1 MADLTAEP
9 PASAEAGNT
18 TPANVAQTSAATAAT
33 AEAAEATGA
42 AALANLSA
50 EVTMGELME
59 AGVHFGHQTHRW
71 NPRMKSY
78 LFGERNGVHIIDLDQ
93 TLPRFRESLDF
104 IRDIVAGGGKV
115 LFVGTKRQTQ
125 APIKFEAER
134 ANQYFVNNRWLGG
147 MLTNFKTVKKSI
159 ERFKNMLEILGDE
172 EKSAELSKKDLA
184 RTNRQVEKY
193 RKSLDGIRE
202 MSRLPQALFI
212 IDVNCE
218 SIAVK
223 EARRLS
229 IPIIAVVDSNCDPMD
244 IGFAIPGNDD
254 SIRAIQLFCSKV
266 ANACLEGEAI
276 HNDRIQSEEAE
287 KEKAKAPSKGE
298 KGGTRPGRVVVEIK
312 HPPRRGRGAALA
324 AEKRESERE
333 TKGAE
338 APAAGGRK
346 AKAAEAPAAGEQ
358 KAVAAEAPAAG
369 ARKAKAAEVPAA
381 GEQKAEVAEAPAA
394 GEQKTEVAEAPAE
407 AKQKAKPADA
417 PAEAKQK
424 AKPADAPAAEPE
436 KGEDAA
442 PLEAPEG
449 A

>member
-1 MADLTAEP
+1 MADLTAET
-9 PASAEAGNT
+9 PASGEAGSPPPT
-18 TPANVAQTSAATAAT
+18 NVAETSTA
-33 AEAAEATGA
+33 AAEATGG
-42 AALANLSA
+42 AALASLNS
-50 EVTMGELME
+50 EVTMRDLME

-71 NPRMKSY
+71 NPRMKRF

-125 APIKFEAER
+125 APIKLEAER

-159 ERFKNMLEILGDE
+159 DRFKTMLEILGDE

-184 RTNRQVEKY
+184 RMNRQVDKY
-193 RKSLDGIRE
+193 RKSLDGIRG

-244 IGFAIPGNDD
+244 IDFSIPGNDD
-254 SIRAIQLFCSKV
+254 SIRAIQLYCSKV
-266 ANACLEGEAI
+266 ANVCLEGEAI
-276 HNDRIQSEEAE
+276 HNDRIQSQEAE
-287 KEKAKAPSKGE
+287 KSKAKGTTKSE
-298 KGGTRPGRVVVEIK
+298 KGATRPGGRVVVEIK
-312 HPPRRGRGAALA
+312 QPPRRGRAATA
-324 AEKRESERE
+324 VAEKREADRE
-333 TKGAE
+333 
-338 APAAGGRK
+338 AAVK
-346 AKAAEAPAAGEQ
+346 D
-358 KAVAAEAPAAG
+358 VA
-369 ARKAKAAEVPAA
+369 
-381 GEQKAEVAEAPAA
+381 
-394 GEQKTEVAEAPAE
+394 T
-407 AKQKAKPADA
+407 
-417 PAEAKQK
+417 
-424 AKPADAPAAEPE
+424 AEPE
-436 KGEDAA
+436 KTKDAVQV
-442 PLEAPEG
+442 EAPES

>member
-9 PASAEAGNT
+9 PASTEAGT
-18 TPANVAQTSAATAAT
+18 TPPADVAQTSAA
-33 AEAAEATGA
+33 AAEATDA

-50 EVTMGELME
+50 DVTMVELME

-104 IRDIVAGGGKV
+104 IREIVAEGGKV

-125 APIKFEAER
+125 GLIKLEAER
-134 ANQYFVNNRWLGG
+134 ANQFFVNNRWLGG

-159 ERFKNMLEILGDE
+159 ERFKSMLEILGDE

-193 RKSLDGIRE
+193 RKSLDGIRG
-202 MSRLPQALFI
+202 MSRLPQVLFV

-229 IPIIAVVDSNCDPMD
+229 IPIVAVVDSNCDPMD
-244 IGFAIPGNDD
+244 IGHVIPGNDD
-254 SIRAIQLFCSKV
+254 SIRAIALYCSKV

-276 HNDRIQSEEAE
+276 HNDRIQAQEAE
-287 KEKAKAPSKGE
+287 KEKAKGPAKGE
-298 KGGTRPGRVVVEIK
+298 KSGTRPGRVVVEIK
-312 HPPRRGRGAALA
+312 HPPRRGRGAALV

-333 TKGAE
+333 ARAAE
-338 APAAGGRK
+338 APSAVEQK
-346 AKAAEAPAAGEQ
+346 AKAAEAPA
-358 KAVAAEAPAAG
+358 EA
-369 ARKAKAAEVPAA
+369 
-381 GEQKAEVAEAPAA
+381 
-394 GEQKTEVAEAPAE
+394 EQKTKAAEAPAE
-407 AKQKAKPADA
+407 AKQKTKAAEA
-417 PAEAKQK
+417 PAEAEQK
-424 AKPADAPAAEPE
+424 AKPAEAPAAESE
-436 KGEDAA
+436 KVEDAA
-442 PLEAPEG
+442 PAEAPEG